1 MRFFEFLR
9 ALASELTTGR
19 NEDPSVVPR
28 RDRAFRAPRAKDEL
42 GRAGEELAAA
52 RFKKEGWK
60 ILERNLSLP
69 SCEIDIVARDGGNLV
84 FVEVK
89 TRRRR
94 GYTDPYEEVP
104 EVRRNRMRRA
114 AGEYLRW
121 RGLDHKTPLRFDI
134 TMIVWPEGEAPLFE
148 HITDAF

>member
-9 ALASELTTGR
+9 ALAGELSGGR

-28 RDRAFRAPRAKDEL
+28 KKCEFRAPRAKDEL
-42 GRAGEELAAA
+42 GQRGEELAAA
-52 RFKKEGWK
+52 RFKKGGWK

-69 SCEIDIVARDGGNLV
+69 SCEIDIVARDGGTLV

-89 TRRRR
+89 TRRDE
-94 GYTDPYEEVP
+94 GYADPYAEVP
-104 EVRRNRMRRA
+104 VSRRNRIRRA

-121 RGLDHKTPLRFDI
+121 RGLDRGTPCRYDI
-134 TMIVWPEGEAPLFE
+134 AMIVWPDGEEPRFDHLK
-148 HITDAF
+148 DAF

>member
-9 ALASELTTGR
+9 ALASELTAGR

-94 GYTDPYEEVP
+94 G
-104 EVRRNRMRRA
+104 
-114 AGEYLRW
+114 
-121 RGLDHKTPLRFDI
+121 
-134 TMIVWPEGEAPLFE
+134 
-148 HITDAF
+148 